1 MAATTINFTKRALDT
16 LPLPEPGKRLEV
28 YDNKIRGLLIRVT
41 SNGTKSF
48 TVYRR
53 VNGKPQRV
61 KLGRYPDMSI
71 EQARRRA
78 QKMLSLMADGIDPV
92 ARGRADKVSQITL
105 GQVFEAYLKAHELKP
120 GTVKDYRRIM
130 AEAFS
135 DWQDKPIVSI
145 TKDMVEARHQSR
157 GQKSKARANN
167 AMRVLRALFNFAAA
181 KYEDGEGQPLI
192 KKNPVKRISSIRAWY
207 RIDRRQTVIKPYQLP
222 AWFAAVMGL
231 APERPGS
238 NAAVAR
244 DHLLWVL
251 FTGMRKEEAARL
263 KWSDTN
269 LEDRTFTIKDP
280 KNRDDATLPLPNF
293 LYDLLCKRPANT
305 EYVFP
310 GLGESGYLGDM
321 QYWIRKVAD
330 QSGVKFTLHDLRR
343 TFITTAESLDI
354 SVYAL
359 KRLLNHRIDKS
370 DVTAG
375 YIITD
380 VERLPKPMQK
390 INDHLLR
397 LANMHPEVQVID
409 IRHVK

>member
-1 MAATTINFTKRALDT
+1 MAAINFTKKALDT
-16 LPLPEPGKRLEV
+16 LPLPEQGKRLEV

-53 VNGKPQRV
+53 VNGKPQWV
-61 KLGRYPDMSI
+61 KLGRYPDMPI
-71 EQARRRA
+71 EQASRRA

-92 ARGRADKVSQITL
+92 AKSRADKVSQVTL
-105 GQVFEAYLKAHELKP
+105 GQVFEAYLKAHELKS
-120 GTVKDYRRIM
+120 GTVKDYQRVM

-135 DWQDKPIVSI
+135 DWRDKPIVSI
-145 TKDMVEARHQSR
+145 TKDMVEKRHQSR

-181 KYEDGEGQPLI
+181 KYEDAEGQPLI
-192 KKNPVKRISSIRAWY
+192 KENPVKRISSIRAWY

-222 AWFAAVMGL
+222 AWFAAVMRL

-244 DHLLWVL
+244 DYLLWVL

-263 KWSDTN
+263 KWSDIN

-280 KNRDDATLPLPNF
+280 KNRDHASLPLPNF

-305 EYVFP
+305 EYIFP
-310 GLGESGYLGDM
+310 GLDKSGYLGDM
-321 QYWIRKVAD
+321 HYWIRKVTD
-330 QSGVKFTLHDLRR
+330 QSGVQFTLHDLRR

-359 KRLLNHRIDKS
+359 KRLLNHRVSQS
-370 DVTAG
+370 DVTGG

-380 VERLPKPMQK
+380 VERLRKPMQK

-409 IRHVK
+409 IRHAK